1 MNSSPSGKRMEP
13 ALASRRV
20 VIKVGSSVLTAPDEE
35 GVNRRV
41 LGRIASQVAEL
52 RRAGREVVLVS
63 SGAIAAGSKRMGV
76 QGAPKGMPE
85 RQAAAAV
92 GQPILME
99 AYGRAFRR
107 RGVETAQLLLTHAD
121 LDLRIRFLNACNTFE
136 ALLARGVLPIVNE
149 NDTVSVE
156 EIRFGDNDTLAAL
169 VAQMVKAGLVIILS
183 DVEGLYDADP
193 RRNPLA
199 RLIRRVEGLPAEVAE
214 KAGTSANP
222 LAHGGM
228 VTKVRAV
235 KVLNRMGIATLIVRG
250 RTPNILLRALGRGEE
265 GTLFIPNGAPL
276 RARKG
281 WIGTTV
287 IPRGWIRLDAGAVAA
302 LTERGKSLLPKGIVE
317 AGGGF
322 RFGDVVELRDPKGR
336 PVARGLAN
344 YGAEE
349 VNRIVGRHT
358 GEIAAILGGKDYDE
372 VVHRNNLVLLD

>member
-1 MNSSPSGKRMEP
+1 MNTAPGGKRTEP

-20 VIKVGSSVLTAPDEE
+20 IIKVGSSVLTAPDEQ

-41 LGRIASQVAEL
+41 LGRIASQVAAL
-52 RRAGREVVLVS
+52 RQAGREVVLVS
-63 SGAIAAGSKRMGV
+63 SGAVAAGSKRLGIH
-76 QGAPKGMPE
+76 GAPKGMPE

-107 RGVETAQLLLTHAD
+107 RGVETAQVLLTHAD
-121 LDLRIRFLNACNTFE
+121 LDARTRFLNACNTFE
-136 ALLARGVLPIVNE
+136 ALLGRGVLPIVNE

-193 RRNPLA
+193 RKDA
-199 RLIRRVEGLPAEVAE
+199 SAKLIRRVEGLPAGVEGS
-214 KAGTSANP
+214 AGTSANP

-250 RTPNILLRALGRGEE
+250 RAPRILLRALESGGARGPSSSRTGSASGRG
-265 GTLFIPNGAPL
+265 
-276 RARKG
+276 RAG
-281 WIGTTV
+281 SGPPSSPAAGSAWT
-287 IPRGWIRLDAGAVAA
+287 RGR
-302 LTERGKSLLPKGIVE
+302 
-317 AGGGF
+317 
-322 RFGDVVELRDPKGR
+322 
-336 PVARGLAN
+336 
-344 YGAEE
+344 
-349 VNRIVGRHT
+349 
-358 GEIAAILGGKDYDE
+358 
-372 VVHRNNLVLLD
+372 

>member
-1 MNSSPSGKRMEP
+1 LNTTPPGKRTEP

-41 LGRIASQVAEL
+41 LGRIASQVAAL

-63 SGAIAAGSKRMGV
+63 SGAIAAGSKRLGI
-76 QGAPKGMPE
+76 QGAPKGMPQ

-107 RGVETAQLLLTHAD
+107 LGLETAQLLLTHAD
-121 LDLRIRFLNACNTFE
+121 LDARSRFLNACNTFE

-156 EIRFGDNDTLAAL
+156 EIRFGDNDTLSAL
-169 VAQMVKAGLVIILS
+169 VAQMMRAGLVVILS

-193 RRNPLA
+193 RRDPSA
-199 RLIRRVEGLPAEVAE
+199 RLIRRVEGLPPEVAE
-214 KAGTSANP
+214 KAGVSANP

-228 VTKVRAV
+228 LTKVRAV

-250 RTPNILLRALGRGEE
+250 RTPNILLRALERGEE
-265 GTLFIPNGAPL
+265 GTLFVPNGAPL
-276 RARKG
+276 KARKG
-281 WIGTTV
+281 WIGTAV
-287 IPRGWIRLDAGAVAA
+287 IPRGWIGLDAGAVKAIA
-302 LTERGKSLLPKGIVE
+302 EGGRSLLPKGI
-317 AGGGF
+317 AGVGGDF

-336 PVARGLAN
+336 AVARGLSN

-349 VNRIVGRHT
+349 VARIAGRHT
-358 GEIAAILGGKDYDE
+358 GEIAEILGGKHYDE
-372 VVHRNNLVLLD
+372 VIHRNNLVLLD

>member
-1 MNSSPSGKRMEP
+1 MNTPGKGTEP
-13 ALASRRV
+13 ALASRRI
-20 VIKVGSSVLTAPDEE
+20 VIKVGSSVLTAPDEQ

-41 LGRIASQVAEL
+41 LGGIASQVAEL

-76 QGAPKGMPE
+76 QGAPKEMPE

-107 RGVETAQLLLTHAD
+107 RAVETAQLLLTHAD
-121 LDLRIRFLNACNTFE
+121 LDQRTRFLNACNTFE

-169 VAQMVKAGLVIILS
+169 VAQMVNAGLVIILS

-193 RRNPLA
+193 RRHPSA
-199 RLIRRVEGLPAEVAE
+199 KLIRRVEGLPAEIE
-214 KAGTSANP
+214 GRAGTSANP

-250 RTPNILLRALGRGEE
+250 RTPKILLRALERGGE
-265 GTLFIPNGAPL
+265 GTLFVPNGVRL
-276 RARKG
+276 GARKG
-281 WIGTTV
+281 WIGTAV
-287 IPRGWIRLDAGAVAA
+287 IPRGWIRLDAGAVTA
-302 LTERGKSLLPKGIVE
+302 LAERGRSLLPRGVVE
-317 AGGGF
+317 AGGEF

-336 PVARGLAN
+336 AVARGLAN
-344 YGAEE
+344 YGVDD
-349 VNRIVGRHT
+349 VNRIAGKHT
-358 GEIAAILGGKDYDE
+358 GEIAGILGGKDYDE